1 MVRLEMHME
10 QICSLLQELVK
21 PVRQKRIEQ
30 TVLAELRTKRIK
42 YLREPPSSPP
52 RATMTVIQ
60 YHAYLEEQRTELEER
75 RAELEELEEEAYIAE
90 KVKKRLKYE
99 RTKKNSRSRIEKN
112 EICGELE
119 ELENEN
125 EDEDEDDIALEVEE
139 SSK

>member
-10 QICSLLQELVK
+10 QICSLIQELVK

-42 YLREPPSSPP
+42 YLRGPPSSSP
-52 RATMTVIQ
+52 RAPMTAMQ

-75 RAELEELEEEAYIAE
+75 HAELEELEEEVYIAQE
-90 KVKKRLKYE
+90 VKKRLKYE

-125 EDEDEDDIALEVEE
+125 EDEDDIALEVEE